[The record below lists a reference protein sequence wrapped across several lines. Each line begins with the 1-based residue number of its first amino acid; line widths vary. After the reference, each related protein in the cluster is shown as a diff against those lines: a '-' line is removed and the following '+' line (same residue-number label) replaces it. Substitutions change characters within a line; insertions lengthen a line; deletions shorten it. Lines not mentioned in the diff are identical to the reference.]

1 MALQPDAKTN
11 SEVKEC
17 LKRASSQTTNGEEKM
32 KLIKSIKVKFVAVL
46 TTAIISFGGVAHAA
60 YPEKPID
67 MTVLFGGTA
76 NSIAQLLSELM
87 SKELS
92 QPVVPVS
99 RTGGGGAVGY
109 SHVVSTAPDGYSIVW
124 NSNSIN
130 TTRHTGR
137 VPFDYTAFAP
147 IARVSTEIP
156 ALAVNSSTGWKNL
169 ADLAAGLKS
178 MDGKLKVGISGK
190 GSFTHLTSAALFDA
204 MGVSDKVAYIA
215 YGKGKA
221 PVELLAGRID
231 AAIQWPGQ
239 FASYAK
245 AGELNVL
252 AVTGD
257 ERVSVLPDVATAMEQ
272 GVDVNIA
279 MWRGLAAPAGTPSDA
294 IATLEAAAKAAVA
307 SAEFQKAA
315 GNIGFS
321 VAFLGAADFGKV
333 IEKDDAFYG
342 ALLKELGMAK

>member
-1 MALQPDAKTN
+1 MIINRKIRIGIAA
-11 SEVKEC
+11 
-17 LKRASSQTTNGEEKM
+17 AM
-32 KLIKSIKVKFVAVL
+32 SIGL
-46 TTAIISFGGVAHAA
+46 MSFGGIAKAD
-60 YPEKPID
+60 YPEKPVD

-76 NSIAQLLSELM
+76 NTIAQLLSELM
-87 SKELS
+87 SDSLG

-99 RTGGGGAVGY
+99 RNGGGGAVGY
-109 SHVVSTAPDGYSIVW
+109 SYVTGTAPDGYSIVW
-124 NSNSIN
+124 NSNSIS
-130 TTRHTGR
+130 TTHHTGK
-137 VPFDYTAFAP
+137 VPFDYTAFTP

-156 ALAVNSSTGWKNL
+156 ALAVNSSTGWKTL
-169 ADLAAGLKS
+169 AEMAAAAKAS
-178 MDGKLKVGISGK
+178 DKKMKVGISGK

-204 MGVSDKVAYIA
+204 MGISDKVAYIS

-239 FASYAK
+239 FASYAE

-257 ERVSVLPDVATAMEQ
+257 SRVSVIADVPTAMEQ
-272 GVDVNIA
+272 DVDINIS
-279 MWRGLAAPAGTPSDA
+279 MWRGLAAPAGTPDDV
-294 IATLEAAAKAAVA
+294 IAKLQAAAEAAVA
-307 SAEFQKAA
+307 TDAFQEAA

-321 VAFLGAADFGKV
+321 TGYMNAADFGAL

-342 ALLKELGMAK
+342 ALLQELGLAK

>member
-1 MALQPDAKTN
+1 MKISSKIRKGFAVALSMAL
-11 SEVKEC
+11 V
-17 LKRASSQTTNGEEKM
+17 
-32 KLIKSIKVKFVAVL
+32 
-46 TTAIISFGGVAHAA
+46 SFGGIAKAD
-60 YPEKPID
+60 YPEKPVD

-76 NSIAQLLSELM
+76 NSIAQLLSDLM
-87 SKELS
+87 GESLG

-109 SHVVSTAPDGYSIVW
+109 SYVTGTAPDGYSIVW
-124 NSNSIN
+124 NSNSIS
-130 TTRHTGR
+130 TTHHTGK
-137 VPFDYTAFAP
+137 VPFDFTAFTP

-156 ALAVNSSTGWKNL
+156 ALAANSSTGWKTL
-169 ADLAAGLKS
+169 ADLVAAAKAS
-178 MDGKLKVGISGK
+178 DSKLKVGISGK

-204 MGVSDKVAYIA
+204 LGISDKVAYIS

-239 FASYAK
+239 FASYAE

-252 AVTGD
+252 AVTGS
-257 ERVSVLPDVATAMEQ
+257 ERVPVLADVPTAMEQ
-272 GVDVNIA
+272 DVDINIS
-279 MWRGLAAPAGTPSDA
+279 MWRGLAAPAGTPDDVVA
-294 IATLEAAAKAAVA
+294 KLQAAAEAAVA
-307 SAEFQKAA
+307 SETFQEAA

-321 VAFLGAADFGKV
+321 PAFMGASDFGAL

-342 ALLKELGMAK
+342 ALLKDLGMAK

>member
-1 MALQPDAKTN
+1 MN
-11 SEVKEC
+11 FN
-17 LKRASSQTTNGEEKM
+17 LKLKGGLIAAISS
-32 KLIKSIKVKFVAVL
+32 AVI
-46 TTAIISFGGVAHAA
+46 AFGGAA
-60 YPEKPID
+60 QAEYPEKPVD

-76 NSIAQLLSELM
+76 NTIAQLLSELM
-87 SKELS
+87 SDELG

-109 SHVVSTAPDGYSIVW
+109 SHVVGTAPDGYNIVW
-124 NSNSIN
+124 NSNSIS
-130 TTRHTGR
+130 TTHHTGR
-137 VPFDYTAFAP
+137 VPFDYTAFTP

-156 ALAVNSSTGWKNL
+156 ALAVNASTGWTNL
-169 ADLAAGLKS
+169 DDFAAAVNA

-204 MGVSDKVAYIA
+204 MGLTDKVAFIS

-239 FASYAK
+239 FASYAQ

-257 ERVSVLPDVATAMEQ
+257 ERVGVLPDVPTAQEQ
-272 GVDVNIA
+272 GVDINIS
-279 MWRGLAAPAGTPSDA
+279 MWRGLAAPAGTPDDA
-294 IATLEAAAKAAVA
+294 VAALQAAAEAAVA
-307 SAEFQKAA
+307 SDTFQEAA

-321 VAFLGAADFGKV
+321 AAYMNAADFGAL
-333 IEKDDAFYG
+333 IESDDAFYG
-342 ALLKELGMAK
+342 ALLTDLGLAK

>member
-1 MALQPDAKTN
+1 MRLHFKLRRGLTAAL
-11 SEVKEC
+11 
-17 LKRASSQTTNGEEKM
+17 
-32 KLIKSIKVKFVAVL
+32 SIAVI
-46 TTAIISFGGVAHAA
+46 TFGGIAKAD
-60 YPEKPID
+60 YPEKSVD

-87 SKELS
+87 SDSLG

-109 SHVVSTAPDGYSIVW
+109 SHVTGTAPDGYSIVW
-124 NSNSIN
+124 NSNSIS
-130 TTRHTGR
+130 TTHHTGK

-156 ALAVNSSTGWKNL
+156 ALAANSSTGWKTL
-169 ADLAAGLKS
+169 ADLTMAAKAS
-178 MDGKLKVGISGK
+178 DKKLKVGISGK

-204 MGVSDKVAYIA
+204 LGISDKVSYIS

-239 FASYAK
+239 FASYAE

-257 ERVSVLPDVATAMEQ
+257 ERVSVLADVPTAMEQ
-272 GVDVNIA
+272 GVDINIS
-279 MWRGLAAPAGTPSDA
+279 MWRGLAAPAGTPGDA
-294 IATLEAAAKAAVA
+294 IAKLQAAAEAAVA
-307 SAEFQKAA
+307 TDQFQEAA

-321 VAFLGAADFGKV
+321 PAFLGADDFGAL

-342 ALLKELGMAK
+342 NLLKELGMAK